1 MDVRLYSRYVSGIGN
16 ENVQTCN
23 KMAHEISTDP

>member
-16 ENVQTCN
+16 RNAQTCN
-23 KMAHEISTDP
+23 KMAHEISSDP